1 MKLPSF
7 KMTFYLL
14 VSGFL
19 FLTVD
24 SLAGAPKKGVINV
37 YKTVYQKINAETI
50 DKKLLQEIMEYEH
63 RIDTIIEKLSSFNK
77 IDTLEFELISLYQK
91 QLQNYKELLV
101 SKYDE
106 WNEKYGQLFNDYS
119 DDPTYNEYG
128 QRTDK
133 FHYVTRVLTEQVK
146 QGASLEGGDSSF
158 VQITVNSPTIAYKLI
173 NNINKKTIWNV
184 PSLNQKSDYK
194 IMSTV
199 ILDSLSNYFNM
210 PENHSKKNDQNISL
224 VIYDG
229 KQQLDRF
236 NFMYTHHYFPYDAM
250 SSNEYHSDHE
260 EDKMDDSTLLKMKTD
275 SLEKLYNEQKH
286 KTCAFFKIVVEKTH
300 ESTPEAIAT
309 AESIVQNI
317 DSEISAFDLTSNLN
331 LDSLKRLVIQSN
343 LAHEQVTKAYEEW
356 EEEHGAGYPAEY
368 TYSSEL
374 VDNGT
379 GWNYES
385 DELETFE
392 ILGNGTDLIMEC
404 VEKGKKKPFLSYSIP
419 ELTGTFEFDIEE
431 LKKDIGDYL
440 YSEHSSFRTE
450 YATQVVFRVKKKNK
464 IIATFEVSLSA
475 QVG

>member
-1 MKLPSF
+1 MKLPSL

-19 FLTVD
+19 FLTFD
-24 SLAGAPKKGVINV
+24 SLAGAPKKGVISV

-50 DKKLLQEIMEYEH
+50 DKKLLQEIMQIES
-63 RIDTIIEKLSSFNK
+63 RIDTILEKFSSFNK
-77 IDTLEFELISLYQK
+77 LDTLEYELISLYQK

-119 DDPTYNEYG
+119 DDPTFNEYG

-133 FHYVTRVLTEQVK
+133 YHYVTRVLTEQVK
-146 QGASLEGGDSSF
+146 QGAIMEGGDSSF
-158 VQITVNSPTIAYKLI
+158 VKITVNSPTIAYKLV
-173 NNINKKTIWNV
+173 NNTTKKTICTI
-184 PSLNQKSDYK
+184 PSLNQKGDYN
-194 IMSTV
+194 IMSTE

-210 PENHSKKNDQNISL
+210 PENHSNKNDLNISL
-224 VIYDG
+224 VVYDG

-236 NFMYTHHYFPYDAM
+236 NFLYSHHYFPYDAM

-260 EDKMDDSTLLKMKTD
+260 EDRLDDSTLLKMKTD

-286 KTCAFFKIVVEKTH
+286 KTCAFFKIIVEKTH

-317 DSEISAFDLTSNLN
+317 DSEISAFDLTSNMN

-404 VEKGKKKPFLSYSIP
+404 IEKGKKKPFLSYSIP

-464 IIATFEVSLSA
+464 IITTFEVSLSA